1 MDYTIKDLP
10 EDERPREKLED
21 LGPKNLSEVELLSI
35 ILRTGTQG
43 KNVKELSAEI
53 LNRYSLEEIAN
64 RDLKEMKQFEGIS
77 RVKAGQLVAV
87 GELSRRLKKEEK
99 EEIKSLRDVKARV
112 EDMKFMES
120 EILRVFY
127 LNSGN
132 EVISEKEFDGGVSQ
146 VDFDAREVL
155 REGLLANASAIIL
168 SHNHPSG
175 KACATEKDVETT
187 RELIE
192 TCESLGL
199 EVLDHIVVG
208 EDVFSMRRESEL
220 RF

>member
-10 EDERPREKLED
+10 ESERPREKLEE

-35 ILRTGTQG
+35 VLRTGTQG

-64 RDLKEMKQFEGIS
+64 RELEEMKQFEGIS

-87 GELSRRLKKEEK
+87 GELSRRLKREEK
-99 EEIKSLRDVKARV
+99 EEIKSLSDVKARV
-112 EDMKFMES
+112 EDMKFLES
-120 EILRVFY
+120 EVLRVFY

-132 EVISEKEFDGGVSQ
+132 EVILEKEFDGGVSQ
-146 VDFDAREVL
+146 VDFDPREIL

-192 TCESLGL
+192 SCESLGL

-208 EDVFSMRRESEL
+208 ETVFSMRRESEL